1 MIDGIELAVAD
12 HQGLAGLDD
21 RNAPRGQDIS
31 HTLEQAQGRRRVG
44 DDVHGDDDVEPAIR
58 LGVRE
63 KARENL
69 VPGRGCDLVEIVGG
83 IDARDVEPPVR
94 QAGQV
99 TAVVRRNLQNPRARP
114 HAAAERRG
122 EPGEI
127 GGQRAAGAAGIEVV
141 PEQAVGMEEMRELP
155 VRAAGTNGEPERK
168 RLKGLRGIAEQR
180 VRQRL
185 DAEIQERPGLG
196 LAHDASRLL
205 PERGGHDAF
214 LSSGD
219 RSDASSWAVKSAQRS
234 ARDTSPGAPQRAW
247 MRAQFMRN
255 E

>member
-1 MIDGIELAVAD
+1 MT
-12 HQGLAGLDD
+12 
-21 RNAPRGQDIS
+21 RNASRGQDVR
-31 HTLEQAQGRRRVG
+31 HTREEAQGRRRVG
-44 DDVHGDDDVEPAIR
+44 DDIHGDDDIKAAFR
-58 LGVRE
+58 LGIRE
-63 KARENL
+63 EARENL
-69 VPGRGCDLVEIVGG
+69 VPGRGCDLVEVMGG
-83 IDARDVEPPVR
+83 IDARDVEAPGR

-99 TAVVRRNLQNPRARP
+99 AAVVRRNLQDPRTRP

-127 GGQRAAGAAGIEVV
+127 GGQRAARAAGIEVV
-141 PEQAVGMEEMRELP
+141 PEQTVGMEKMGQLP
-155 VRAAGTNGEPERK
+155 VRAAGANGKPEGK
-168 RLKGLRGIAEQR
+168 RLKVLRGIAEQR

-196 LAHDASRLL
+196 LAYDAPRLL

-234 ARDTSPGAPQRAW
+234 ARVTSPGAPQRAW